1 MAEDHNNE
9 YRLERIVNMLIE
21 YSRGNFGVR
30 EEMTDEDDAL
40 NTVISG
46 LNMLGEELQHY
57 QDELNQQNE
66 LLTNI
71 LSNIDEVVYS
81 RQIISETP
89 TLSPFTFISPRI
101 EEILGFKPEE
111 LIEDPQKWVT
121 AIHPDDNINTMKAIG
136 KLLNGKEVNLSYRL
150 FHPYRKEYIWIE
162 DRIVPMKNA
171 EGDVTHIYGTARDVS
186 EQNIINID
194 LEEKNEFISRLI
206 SSSDQFFYIV
216 AIDQEKTFESHF
228 TYLSWQIEKIQGG
241 RIIDINQNP
250 MGWWETVHPE
260 DQQTVMEANRIMF
273 STKQPITRIYRVK
286 HATEDRY
293 IWLEDYV
300 VPVPDEHGMI
310 REFYGS
316 ARDITSRKNAEL
328 EREQL
333 IIELNKRYNELMQF
347 NYIVSHNLRAP
358 VANLM
363 GLTNLLD
370 ISSTKEEQQTTIG
383 YIKEATAS
391 MDEVLQDLNIIL
403 STRSTLSEYEETFS
417 LKDVVTLVCSN
428 LSKEMKETNA
438 IIHTR
443 IEEQADELKS
453 IKSFIQ
459 SSVFNLIANAI
470 KYREKNRSLVINV
483 YAGVK
488 SGRTVISVS
497 DNGMGIDLSKNR
509 DRIFGMYSQ
518 LHTQYEGKGL
528 GLYMTKTQIEALG
541 GTIDVTSDLGLGTTF
556 TITL

>member
-1 MAEDHNNE
+1 MVEDKNSGS
-9 YRLERIVNMLIE
+9 RLERIVSMLEE
-21 YSRGNFGVR
+21 YSKGNFEMR
-30 EEMTDEDDAL
+30 DEMTVEDDGLSTVMSAL
-40 NTVISG
+40 NV
-46 LNMLGEELQHY
+46 LGEEFRHIQK
-57 QDELNQQNE
+57 EWNQQNE
-66 LLTNI
+66 LLSNI
-71 LSNIDEVVYS
+71 LNNIDEVIYS
-81 RQIISETP
+81 RQIILDTP

-111 LIEDPQKWVT
+111 LLADPQRWVN
-121 AIHPDDNINTMKAIG
+121 AIHPDDNVNTMKAID
-136 KLLNGKEVNLSYRL
+136 KLMKGKEVTVSYRQ
-150 FHPYRKEYIWIE
+150 FHPHTQEYIWIE
-162 DRIVPMKNA
+162 DRAVPILNEKG
-171 EGDVTHIYGTARDVS
+171 EVTHIYGAARDIS
-186 EQNIINID
+186 EQNTISKD

-216 AIDQEKTFESHF
+216 AIDQENPFESNF

-241 RIIDINQNP
+241 KIADINANP
-250 MGWWETVHPE
+250 MGWWETVHPD
-260 DQQTVMEANRIMF
+260 DQQTVIEANRIMF

-363 GLTNLLD
+363 GLTSLLD
-370 ISSTKEEQQTTIG
+370 ISSTKEEQQTTIN
-383 YIKEATAS
+383 YIKEAAGS
-391 MDEVLQDLNIIL
+391 MDEILQDLNIIL
-403 STRSTLSEYEETFS
+403 STRSTLNESEETFS
-417 LKDVVTLVCSN
+417 LKDVVTLVSSN
-428 LSKEMKETNA
+428 LSKEIKDTNA

-443 IEEQADELKS
+443 IEEGADELKS
-453 IKSFIQ
+453 IKSYIQ

-518 LHTQYEGKGL
+518 LHTHYEGKGL